1 MGYNFFV
8 IISINYVQYCIYTYI
23 TIASYIGSL
32 AKHLLEFSNNG
43 CKTNVLD
50 WTKKGF
56 QLYLSVDQ

>member
-1 MGYNFFV
+1 MHLENERVFRSPKHPVSHKG
-8 IISINYVQYCIYTYI
+8 SI
-23 TIASYIGSL
+23 ALYIGSL

-43 CKTNVLD
+43 SKTNILD